1 MTQPKTQHMTRP
13 EPEPYECW
21 LHREQVPAFLT
32 GYALAAG
39 EAVDVDDVLDRL
51 LDTDVGRGR
60 WLVLPVGGPLRLELG
75 AEPGTGAVE
84 VRAFPTG
91 PGADDLLASLR
102 PLGAVYGR

>member
-1 MTQPKTQHMTRP
+1 MNEPVTQPVTQP